1 MQFSGC
7 DVCDC
12 ISVYIKLTDHQF
24 NACKADQVIEKLAPF
39 EEKSLLVA
47 ASTGKNMYGQ
57 ETHNRQ
63 PR

>member
-1 MQFSGC
+1 MQFSGW

-39 EEKSLLVA
+39 EEKKPVG
-47 ASTGKNMYGQ
+47 STI
-57 ETHNRQ
+57 NRKKHLW
-63 PR
+63 PGNT

>member
-1 MQFSGC
+1 MRLYFC
-7 DVCDC
+7 
-12 ISVYIKLTDHQF
+12 YIKLTDHQF